1 MTRGAASSPEELKQ
15 AKAALR
21 RTILARRD
29 AADVVIRS
37 RDSRII
43 TQKLC
48 ILPAYRAAK
57 VVAAYASFGSEPDTS
72 EFLAKILNDG
82 KQLLLPRIN
91 RAQCALE
98 LRHVVDLGADLVS
111 GVWGI
116 REPAERC
123 PILSLSK
130 VEFMLVPGVAF
141 TASGAR
147 LGYGGGFYDRLL
159 AGLDQR
165 IDRVAAAFHL
175 QIVDQLPEG
184 PHDQRVDQ
192 VVTEK

>member
-1 MTRGAASSPEELKQ
+1 MTRGAASSPEAIKQ
-15 AKAALR
+15 AKAAVR
-21 RTILARRD
+21 QTILARRD
-29 AADVVIRS
+29 AVDVASRL
-37 RDSRII
+37 RDSQTI

-48 ILPAYRAAK
+48 ALPAYRAAN
-57 VVAAYASFGSEPDTS
+57 VVAAYASFGSELDTA
-72 EFLAKILNDG
+72 EFLACILTDG

-91 RAQCALE
+91 PAQRALE
-98 LRHVVDLGADLVS
+98 LRQVVDLGADLVS

-123 PILSLSK
+123 PILSLTQ
-130 VEFMLVPGVAF
+130 VEFILVPGVAF
-141 TASGAR
+141 TAGGAR

-159 AGLDQR
+159 ASLDRR
-165 IDRVAAAFHL
+165 IARIAAAFQL